1 MVNYVALG
9 TALLLSAIAGFFSV
23 VGLATIFSGAYYPV
37 LLMAAS
43 LELGK
48 VVTVGWLTR
57 NWGSA
62 PKVLRYYLGVS
73 VGILMLITSMG
84 TFGYLS
90 KAHLATTNEVAQSQL
105 QIEPL
110 EMQLALA
117 KKELDNAQT
126 SLNSLDSIIAQTDI
140 KQASRLRNR
149 QRTERRELG
158 DRISAASREVQMV
171 NSKLLPLRTA
181 QAATEA
187 EIGPLKYIA
196 ELVYGAEA
204 KDHFDSAVR
213 FVIIILV
220 LVFDPLAIVLLIAAN
235 FGLKPQSRMR
245 YNKVTGKL
253 EVNKAF
259 DF

>member
-1 MVNYVALG
+1 MVNYIALG
-9 TALLLSAIAGFFSV
+9 TALLLSIIAGYFSV

-37 LLMAAS
+37 LLMATS

-48 VVTVGWLTR
+48 VVSVGWLSR
-57 NWGSA
+57 NWESA
-62 PKVLRYYLGVS
+62 PKIIRYYLCVS

-90 KAHLATTNEVAQSQL
+90 NAHLATSNEVKQAQL
-105 QIEPL
+105 QIQPL
-110 EMQLALA
+110 ETQLQLAERKLR
-117 KKELDNAQT
+117 NAQT
-126 SLNSLDSIIAQTDI
+126 SLDSLDSIVANSDI
-140 KQASRLRNR
+140 DNASKVRNR
-149 QRTERRELG
+149 QRTER
-158 DRISAASREVQMV
+158 SALAAEIRTAAREVEMA
-171 NSKLLPLRTA
+171 NSKLLPLRSA
-181 QAATEA
+181 QASTEA

-245 YNKVTGKL
+245 FNKVTGKL
-253 EVNKAF
+253 EVK
-259 DF
+259 

>member
-1 MVNYVALG
+1 MVNYIALG
-9 TALLLSAIAGFFSV
+9 TALLLSIIAGYFSV

-37 LLMAAS
+37 LLMATS

-48 VVTVGWLTR
+48 VVSVGWLSR
-57 NWGSA
+57 NWESA
-62 PKVLRYYLGVS
+62 PKIIRYYLCVS
-73 VGILMLITSMG
+73 VGILMIITSMG

-90 KAHLATTNEVAQSQL
+90 NAHLATSNEVEQAQL
-105 QIEPL
+105 QIQPL
-110 EMQLALA
+110 ETQLQLAERKLR
-117 KKELDNAQT
+117 NAQT
-126 SLNSLDSIIAQTDI
+126 SLDSLDSIVANSDI
-140 KQASRLRNR
+140 DNASKVRNR
-149 QRTERRELG
+149 QRTER
-158 DRISAASREVQMV
+158 SALAAEIRTAAREVEMA
-171 NSKLLPLRTA
+171 NSKLLPLRSA
-181 QAATEA
+181 QASTEA

-245 YNKVTGKL
+245 FNKVTGKL
-253 EVNKAF
+253 EVK
-259 DF
+259 

>member
-1 MVNYVALG
+1 VVNYIALG
-9 TALLLSAIAGFFSV
+9 TALLLSIIAGYFSV

-37 LLMAAS
+37 LLMATS

-48 VVTVGWLTR
+48 VVSVGWLSR
-57 NWGSA
+57 NWESA
-62 PKVLRYYLGVS
+62 PKIIRYYLCVS

-90 KAHLATTNEVAQSQL
+90 NAHLATSNEVEQAQL
-105 QIEPL
+105 QIQPL
-110 EMQLALA
+110 ETQLQLAERKLR
-117 KKELDNAQT
+117 NAQT
-126 SLNSLDSIIAQTDI
+126 SLDSLDSIVANSDI
-140 KQASRLRNR
+140 DNASKVRNR
-149 QRTERRELG
+149 QRAERSALATEIRT
-158 DRISAASREVQMV
+158 AAREVEMA
-171 NSKLLPLRTA
+171 NSKLLPLRSA
-181 QAATEA
+181 QASTEA

-245 YNKVTGKL
+245 FNKVTGKL
-253 EVNKAF
+253 EVK
-259 DF
+259 

>member
-1 MVNYVALG
+1 MVNYIALG
-9 TALLLSAIAGFFSV
+9 TALLLSIIAGYFSV

-37 LLMAAS
+37 LLMATS

-48 VVTVGWLTR
+48 VVSVGWLSR
-57 NWGSA
+57 NWESA
-62 PKVLRYYLGVS
+62 PKIIRYYLCVS
-73 VGILMLITSMG
+73 VGILMIITSMG

-90 KAHLATTNEVAQSQL
+90 NAHLATSNEVEQAQL
-105 QIEPL
+105 QIQPL
-110 EMQLALA
+110 ETQLQLAERKLR
-117 KKELDNAQT
+117 NAQT
-126 SLNSLDSIIAQTDI
+126 SLDSLDSIVANSDI
-140 KQASRLRNR
+140 DNASKVRNR
-149 QRTERRELG
+149 QRTERFALANEIRT
-158 DRISAASREVQMV
+158 AAREVEV
-171 NSKLLPLRTA
+171 ANSKLLPLRSA
-181 QAATEA
+181 QASTEA

-245 YNKVTGKL
+245 FNKVTGKL
-253 EVNKAF
+253 EVK
-259 DF
+259 

>member
-1 MVNYVALG
+1 VVNYIALG
-9 TALLLSAIAGFFSV
+9 TALLLSIIAGYFSV

-37 LLMAAS
+37 LLMATS

-48 VVTVGWLTR
+48 VVSVGWLSR
-57 NWGSA
+57 NWESA
-62 PKVLRYYLGVS
+62 PKIIRYYLCVS

-90 KAHLATTNEVAQSQL
+90 NAHLATSNEVEQAQL
-105 QIEPL
+105 QIQPL
-110 EMQLALA
+110 ETQLQLAERKLR
-117 KKELDNAQT
+117 NAQT
-126 SLNSLDSIIAQTDI
+126 SLDSLDSIVANSDNDN
-140 KQASRLRNR
+140 ASKVRNR
-149 QRTERRELG
+149 QRTER
-158 DRISAASREVQMV
+158 SALAAEIRTAAREVEMA
-171 NSKLLPLRTA
+171 NSKLLPLRSA
-181 QAATEA
+181 QASTEA

-245 YNKVTGKL
+245 FNKVTGKL
-253 EVNKAF
+253 EVK
-259 DF
+259 

>member
-1 MVNYVALG
+1 MVNYIALG
-9 TALLLSAIAGFFSV
+9 TALLLSIIAGYFSV

-37 LLMAAS
+37 LLMATS

-48 VVTVGWLTR
+48 VVSVGWLSR
-57 NWGSA
+57 NWESA
-62 PKVLRYYLGVS
+62 PKIIRYYLCVS

-90 KAHLATTNEVAQSQL
+90 NAHLATSNEVEQAQL
-105 QIEPL
+105 QIQPL
-110 EMQLALA
+110 ETQLQLAERKLR
-117 KKELDNAQT
+117 NAQT
-126 SLNSLDSIIAQTDI
+126 SLDSLDSIVANSDI
-140 KQASRLRNR
+140 DNASKVRNR
-149 QRTERRELG
+149 QRTER
-158 DRISAASREVQMV
+158 SALAAEIRTAAREVEMA
-171 NSKLLPLRTA
+171 NSKLLPLRSA
-181 QAATEA
+181 QASTEA

-245 YNKVTGKL
+245 FNKVTGKL
-253 EVNKAF
+253 EVK
-259 DF
+259 

>member
-9 TALLLSAIAGFFSV
+9 TALLLSAIAGYFST

-48 VVTVGWLTR
+48 VVTVGWLSR
-57 NWGSA
+57 NWEAA
-62 PKVLRYYLGVS
+62 PKVLRYYLCVS
-73 VGILMLITSMG
+73 VGILMIITSMG

-90 KAHLATTNEVAQSQL
+90 KAHLATTNDVQISQL

-110 EMQLALA
+110 ETQLQLAERKLR
-117 KKELDNAQT
+117 NAQT
-126 SLNSLDSIIAQTDI
+126 SLDSLDGIVANSDVD
-140 KQASRLRNR
+140 KASRIRNR
-149 QRTERRELG
+149 QRTERATLATEISTAAREIETL
-158 DRISAASREVQMV
+158 

-181 QAATEA
+181 QATTEA

-245 YNKVTGKL
+245 FNKETGKL
-253 EVNKAF
+253 EFK
-259 DF
+259 

>member
-1 MVNYVALG
+1 VVNYIALG
-9 TALLLSAIAGFFSV
+9 TALLLSIIAGYFSV

-37 LLMAAS
+37 LLMATS

-48 VVTVGWLTR
+48 VVSVGWLSR
-57 NWGSA
+57 NWESA
-62 PKVLRYYLGVS
+62 PKIIRYYLCVS

-90 KAHLATTNEVAQSQL
+90 NAHLATSNEVKQAQL
-105 QIEPL
+105 QIQPL
-110 EMQLALA
+110 ETQLQLAERKLR
-117 KKELDNAQT
+117 NAQT
-126 SLNSLDSIIAQTDI
+126 SLDSLDSIVANSDI
-140 KQASRLRNR
+140 DNASKVRNR
-149 QRTERRELG
+149 QRTER
-158 DRISAASREVQMV
+158 SALAAEIRTAAREVEMA
-171 NSKLLPLRTA
+171 NSKLLPLRSA
-181 QAATEA
+181 QASTEA

-245 YNKVTGKL
+245 FNKVTGKL
-253 EVNKAF
+253 EVK
-259 DF
+259 

>member
-1 MVNYVALG
+1 VVNYIALG
-9 TALLLSAIAGFFSV
+9 TALLLSIIAGYFSV

-37 LLMAAS
+37 LLMATS

-48 VVTVGWLTR
+48 VVSVGWLSR
-57 NWGSA
+57 NWESA
-62 PKVLRYYLGVS
+62 PKIIRYYLCVS
-73 VGILMLITSMG
+73 VGILMIITSMG

-90 KAHLATTNEVAQSQL
+90 NAHLATSNEVEQAQL
-105 QIEPL
+105 QIQPL
-110 EMQLALA
+110 ETQLQLAERKLR
-117 KKELDNAQT
+117 NAQT
-126 SLNSLDSIIAQTDI
+126 SLDSLDSIVANSDI
-140 KQASRLRNR
+140 DNASKVRNR
-149 QRTERRELG
+149 QRAERFALANEIRT
-158 DRISAASREVQMV
+158 AAREVEV
-171 NSKLLPLRTA
+171 ANSKLLPLRSA
-181 QAATEA
+181 QASTEA

-245 YNKVTGKL
+245 FNKVTGKL
-253 EVNKAF
+253 EVK
-259 DF
+259 

>member
-1 MVNYVALG
+1 MVNYIALG
-9 TALLLSAIAGFFSV
+9 TALLLSAIAGYFSV

-37 LLMAAS
+37 LLMGAA

-48 VVTVGWLTR
+48 VVSVGWMTR
-57 NWGSA
+57 NWESA
-62 PKVLRYYLGVS
+62 PRLLRYYLSVS

-90 KAHLATTNEVAQSQL
+90 NAHLATTNQVQQTQL
-105 QIEPL
+105 QIQPL
-110 EMQLALA
+110 ETQLQLAERKLR
-117 KKELDNAQT
+117 NAQT
-126 SLNSLDSIIAQTDI
+126 SIDSLDSIVANSDVDET
-140 KQASRLRNR
+140 SRVRNR
-149 QRTERRELG
+149 QRTERAALATE
-158 DRISAASREVQMV
+158 ISSASREIERI
-171 NSKLLPLRTA
+171 NSKILPLRTA
-181 QAATEA
+181 QATTEA

-245 YNKVTGKL
+245 FNKVTGKL
-253 EVNKAF
+253 EVK
-259 DF
+259 

>member
-1 MVNYVALG
+1 MVNYIALG
-9 TALLLSAIAGFFSV
+9 TALLLSIIAGYFSV

-37 LLMAAS
+37 LLMATS

-48 VVTVGWLTR
+48 VVSVGWLSR
-57 NWGSA
+57 NWESA
-62 PKVLRYYLGVS
+62 PKIIRYYLCVS

-90 KAHLATTNEVAQSQL
+90 NAHLATSNEVEQAQL
-105 QIEPL
+105 QIQPL
-110 EMQLALA
+110 ETQLQLAERKLR
-117 KKELDNAQT
+117 NAQT
-126 SLNSLDSIIAQTDI
+126 SLDSLDSIVANSDI
-140 KQASRLRNR
+140 DNASKVRNR
-149 QRTERRELG
+149 QRTER
-158 DRISAASREVQMV
+158 SALAAEIRTAAREVEVV
-171 NSKLLPLRTA
+171 NSKLLPLRSA
-181 QAATEA
+181 QASTEA

-245 YNKVTGKL
+245 FNKVTGKL
-253 EVNKAF
+253 EVK
-259 DF
+259 